1 LHYHANQL
9 QASLEY
15 YFVLPQ
21 RLTILQEK
29 LYTQKLLELG
39 LTAPTFDHCA
49 TRLGRQ
55 YSADK
60 IEKHWIIPSNTIP
73 T

>member
-1 LHYHANQL
+1 MQINSK
-9 QASLEY
+9 QAWNITLY
-15 YFVLPQ
+15 CRNALPSFK
-21 RLTILQEK
+21 RNY
-29 LYTQKLLELG
+29 YTQKLLELG